1 MTEPEHGPEA
11 FERVATPYLPLLW
24 RCARRLVRTG
34 HEAEDLV
41 QETCLKAFRGYALKA
56 GHPLEGSRQ
65 EAKPLPSTTFDIFP
79 VVFRS
84 VVPTPDLWPQTHPC
98 LLTRGVG
105 RVGAAPSTHQDQG
118 L

>member
-1 MTEPEHGPEA
+1 MAQNSSLEA
-11 FERVATPYLPLLW
+11 RQQE
-24 RCARRLVRTG
+24 LVS
-34 HEAEDLV
+34 V
-41 QETCLKAFRGYALKA
+41 QEEVKRLEAITKEVQKFEK
-56 GHPLEGSRQ
+56 HPLEGSRQ

>member
-1 MTEPEHGPEA
+1 MSVMQWAYIGAVLLGVCWCWPGCVMA
-11 FERVATPYLPLLW
+11 QGNFEI
-24 RCARRLVRTG
+24 
-34 HEAEDLV
+34 
-41 QETCLKAFRGYALKA
+41 
-56 GHPLEGSRQ
+56 HPLEGSRQ

-98 LLTRGVG
+98 FLTRGVG